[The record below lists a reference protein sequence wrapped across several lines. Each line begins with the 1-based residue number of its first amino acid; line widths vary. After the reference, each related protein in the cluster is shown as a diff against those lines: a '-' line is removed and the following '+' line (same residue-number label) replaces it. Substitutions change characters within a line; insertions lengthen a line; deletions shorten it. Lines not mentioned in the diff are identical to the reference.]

1 MEAETLVD
9 DKAPMVIIM
18 VGVGST
24 VVMVEGGIDIIMVE
38 VARVDETGVTFNVL
52 LIVDERFEEK
62 EVDSPI
68 IMVDVSGAK
77 VIMEVD
83 GGLVIRDEKD
93 WFITVEFG
101 EELEVDITEDI
112 ADETTK
118 ELAEAGE
125 DEEFNSAEVDSTPIV
140 I

>member
-1 MEAETLVD
+1 MEAEALVD

-68 IMVDVSGAK
+68 ITVDVSGAK

-101 EELEVDITEDI
+101 EELEVDITEDL

-140 I
+140 V

>member
-1 MEAETLVD
+1 
-9 DKAPMVIIM
+9 MVIIM

-68 IMVDVSGAK
+68 ITVDVSGAK

-101 EELEVDITEDI
+101 EELEVDITEDL

-140 I
+140 V